1 MLAACI
7 TKECNVNEQ
16 NTQRQADLKKNF
28 MVFFIDGV
36 ELSQG

>member
-16 NTQRQADLKKNF
+16 NTTKYFDY
-28 MVFFIDGV
+28 
-36 ELSQG
+36 LSQEFGN